1 MGRSGISKGEGRQDC
16 RRSTLRACATVVI
29 CLFCTACGPNPKPAA
44 KTNAVGWRPIAKWS
58 GRGDVQTD
66 SFNIEGGQWR
76 IKWTTSNEQP
86 PGTGTFKVTANSAI
100 SGRPIA
106 IPIDHKGPGHDVAY
120 INEDPR
126 LYHLVIESRN
136 IDWTIAIED
145 SVVGY

>member
-1 MGRSGISKGEGRQDC
+1 MAGKTHRALLAIAG
-16 RRSTLRACATVVI
+16 LLMAACASQ
-29 CLFCTACGPNPKPAA
+29 PKAA
-44 KTNAVGWRPIAKWS
+44 PGSSPVGWRPIAKWT
-58 GRGDVQTD
+58 GHGDTQTD

-76 IKWTTSNEQP
+76 IKWATSNEQP

-106 IPIDHKGPGHDVAY
+106 VPIDYKGAGHDIAY

-136 IDWTIAIED
+136 VDWSIAIED
-145 SVVGY
+145 SVVGYHPDALR